1 MWGQSL
7 GWEGLL
13 EQGMATHSSI
23 PAWRIPWTEEPG
35 GLQSTGLQSQ
45 TRLKLLRT
53 HAMAPYEGTE
63 GECYPGWKFR
73 GKIRSNSMCSPCSV
87 NIPLLCPSQQRGS
100 RGCSAQFSVCGVR
113 VYDCQAL

>member
-53 HAMAPYEGTE
+53 HAMAPHEGTE